1 MRKQVVIMIIML
13 KNYKKLLLDLSNK
26 KSKVKESLNNRKMEE
41 EAEVV

>member
-1 MRKQVVIMIIML
+1 MIIML